1 MFNNIS
7 WFQYLAFI
15 SIAAFTWWA
24 TVFYI
29 YYRHD
34 LLQILATKKTE
45 PTVGGKFNRTI
56 NFQQE
61 HISDIKRNNLLTSPD
76 ASQIIQSFTDEV
88 SAYLEE
94 AIKNEVAKEDLLV
107 SLCRIAN
114 KYPSLGTSEFKE
126 SLNQFIVNET
136 ETCCAMFLSEE
147 DLNKVWGN
155 T

>member
-15 SIAAFTWWA
+15 SIASFTWWA

-34 LLQILATKKTE
+34 LLQILLTKKTDHS
-45 PTVGGKFNRTI
+45 GDGKYNPNL

-61 HISDIKRNNLLTSPD
+61 HIAGIKRSDLPTSPD
-76 ASQIIQSFTDEV
+76 VSQIIQSFTDEV

-94 AIKNEVAKEDLLV
+94 AIKNEVAKEDLLA

-114 KYPSLGTSEFKE
+114 KFPSLAASEFKE
-126 SLNQFIVNET
+126 SLNQFIVNQT

-147 DLNKVWGN
+147 DLNKVWGE

>member
-7 WFQYLAFI
+7 WSEYLAFI
-15 SIAAFTWWA
+15 SIAAFTWW
-24 TVFYI
+24 TIVFYI

-34 LLQILATKKTE
+34 LLQILATKKAD
-45 PTVGGKFNRTI
+45 PTIDGKFNPNM
-56 NFQQE
+56 NFQQAPVTGTT
-61 HISDIKRNNLLTSPD
+61 RNNLLTSPD
-76 ASQIIQSFTDEV
+76 ASQFIQSFTDEV

-136 ETCCAMFLSEE
+136 ETCCAMFLSEV
-147 DLNKVWGN
+147 DLNKVWGD